1 MHKHSYK
8 EQEKQRREQEI
19 LQKAG
24 QLLVEHG
31 YANLNMDELADMVG
45 ISKPTLYQHFK
56 SKEDLISQVVIHSF
70 DAMAEHFATAPKGTP
85 IEQLEDVFRWIVST
99 RYAHSHVFASA
110 DADTFWMLMRN
121 NPTLAAHRERSFV
134 SLCQLIEEAKAEGQ
148 LAQDIPTRIIAR
160 SMFCL
165 MNVFKDPSM
174 LSEITGTEAQREKAI
189 DTLWQIFLH
198 GVTAQSIGQHSTPSV
213 TEDKA

>member
-1 MHKHSYK
+1 MNKHSYK

-19 LQKAG
+19 LKKAG

-56 SKEDLISQVVIHSF
+56 SKEDLISQVVINSF

-85 IEQLEDVFRWIVST
+85 IQQLEDVFRWVVKT

-110 DADTFWMLMRN
+110 DADSFWMIMRN
-121 NPTLAAHRERSFV
+121 NKTLAEHRERAFE
-134 SLCQLIEEAKAEGQ
+134 SLCLLMDEAKAEGQ
-148 LAQDIPTRIIAR
+148 LTSNIETRIIAR
-160 SMFCL
+160 TFFCL
-165 MNVFKDPSM
+165 VNVFKDPELM
-174 LSEITGTEAQREKAI
+174 SEITGTEAQREKAI
-189 DTLWQIFLH
+189 DTLWQLFLH
-198 GVTAQSIGQHSTPSV
+198 GVAEGSVGDHSTNSIK
-213 TEDKA
+213 ESKA